1 MSSHPYQV
9 SEITIGRE
17 GNTIS
22 SYNDGSMVFTDRF
35 NAIVRL
41 SDLVSSSS
49 ISLQS
54 ITIHVQ
60 TTDWVIDHYDSEN
73 ARSFWKVQIPIT
85 TTISDPSKVLVYLN
99 KIITS
104 IPINTVAVDIDS
116 IKITSSTVTL
126 ISTEKLNMYVNIK
139 AI

>member
-73 ARSFWKVQIPIT
+73 ARSFWKIQIPIT